1 MSQLIYER
9 SVPFR
14 RAVRFDA
21 CDVPEVGLDEKYVR
35 QSKARL
41 PEVSEVD
48 IVRHYMELSR
58 YSFGVDNGF
67 YPLGS
72 CTMKYNP
79 KLNEF
84 TASLEGFTSIHPDQ
98 SLSTVSG
105 TLELMDN
112 LSISLSEITGMD
124 AFTLQPAAGA
134 HGEFTGLLLI
144 RAYHNA
150 RNDNKRTKVIVPD
163 SSHGTN
169 PASASMAGYTV
180 VSVPSNEMGGVDVD
194 ALKAVLND
202 EVAALMLT
210 NPNTLGLFD
219 PNICEI
225 SKLVHDIGGLLYYDG
240 ANLNAIMGT
249 ARPGR

>member
-1 MSQLIYER
+1 MSQLIFER

-180 VSVPSNEMGGVDVD
+180 VSVPSNEMGGADVE
-194 ALKAVLND
+194 AL
-202 EVAALMLT
+202 
-210 NPNTLGLFD
+210 
-219 PNICEI
+219 
-225 SKLVHDIGGLLYYDG
+225 
-240 ANLNAIMGT
+240 
-249 ARPGR
+249 